1 MKKVLLMLIVLLVAL
16 LLVRRAQEEQ
26 KIARRMRELRKYAV
40 DDEVPLSEWRIR
52 KP

>member
-1 MKKVLLMLIVLLVAL
+1 MKKVLLILIMVLVAL

-26 KIARRMRELRKYAV
+26 KIAKRMRELLKYAV
-40 DDEVPLSEWRIR
+40 DDEVPLSEWHIR